1 MALIQPLTQ
10 DEAERQVAQWAQQG
24 IAWLQEGA
32 RLGVFATE
40 NITQAANDGGRLTT
54 VAGTPTVPWP
64 ADTLARAQANYGIA
78 QAVGNWGRTV
88 ISGGKTPLQWLQGMV
103 RSGGVR

>member
-1 MALIQPLTQ
+1 MALIQSLTPEPV
-10 DEAERQVAQWAQQG
+10 EAQISNWAQRG
-24 IAWLQEGA
+24 IDWIPEGE
-32 RLGVFATE
+32 RLGVFAGE
-40 NITQAANDGGRLTT
+40 NISQGANDAGRLTL

-64 ADTLARAQANYGIA
+64 AELLARAQANYGIA